1 MLHVISI
8 VDVNVMTTITF
19 VMFSVTMLALK
30 VPMDF
35 WQNPPK
41 LQSYIIN
48 FSIVSF

>member
-8 VDVNVMTTITF
+8 VDVSAMTIVNF

-35 WQNPPK
+35 WRNSPK
-41 LQSYIIN
+41 LK
-48 FSIVSF
+48 VV